1 MPEQFFKYHFLLQII
16 EDCEDRLKTDEEIEQ
31 LLNIISSKLP
41 DIDGH
46 DDTVDVGKQKE
57 GDEISS

>member
-1 MPEQFFKYHFLLQII
+1 MLQII

-41 DIDGH
+41 DIAGH